1 MSLTSYNLTVLM
13 CEYVLAEQIATHT
26 LELIELESTLLVSV
40 NLL

>member
-1 MSLTSYNLTVLM
+1 MCMVTVLM
-13 CEYVLAEQIATHT
+13 CEYVLESQIASQT

>member
-1 MSLTSYNLTVLM
+1 MCMVTVLM
-13 CEYVLAEQIATHT
+13 CENVLESQIATHT